1 MKRLLIVTVFAL
13 MCHAALCQ
21 ISIPSTNVTFN
32 LPEGNWK
39 YLQTKNIDKNT
50 NVYLYYYAGNTLIDS
65 VGDTVLPF
73 LRIYV
78 RKSYSGEVYELAYE
92 RYLQQP
98 FETLKEYDNGLVTD
112 DAMGYDGAYTSQ
124 SDGKDYRFK
133 MIYFR
138 DKKNIIEFRLETT
151 RDTFK
156 EMVDEFDDIIDSI
169 EIGQSR

>member
-1 MKRLLIVTVFAL
+1 MIKRLLVLSLVAL
-13 MCHAALCQ
+13 LWQTAMSQ
-21 ISIPSTNVTFN
+21 VSIPSTNVTFEFPN
-32 LPEGNWK
+32 SGWK
-39 YLQTKNIDKNT
+39 YLQTKTIDKNT
-50 NVYLYYYAGNTLIDS
+50 NIYLYYYAAQTITDS

-78 RKSYSGEVYELAYE
+78 KKNYSGEVYELAYE

-98 FETLKEYDNGLVTD
+98 FESLKEYDSGLVTD

-124 SDGKDYRFK
+124 NDGKDYRFK

-138 DKKNIIEFRLETT
+138 DKKSIIEFRLETT

-156 EMVDEFDDIIDSI
+156 DMVGEFDDIIDSL
-169 EIGQSR
+169 EIK